1 MYRHDKKQENFLEY
15 QKMPI
20 LKIKKERDGILPT
33 KAHEQDVGMDLTV
46 ISFEKKSK
54 RLFLYNTHIKV
65 EPPEGYYVEI
75 VPRSSI
81 CFSDFILA
89 NSIGIID
96 PGYRGDL
103 KLPLRYI
110 GELTDEQAIED
121 QAKTLINTRV
131 AQMILRQIHPCM
143 IVEVES
149 LSEAQRNEKGFGST
163 GKS

>member
-1 MYRHDKKQENFLEY
+1 MYEYDKIQENFLEH
-15 QKMPI
+15 QKIPI
-20 LKIKKERDGILPT
+20 LKIKKEKDGILPT
-33 KAHEQDVGMDLTV
+33 KGHDHDVGMDLTV

-54 RLFLYNTHIKV
+54 RLFLYNTQIKV
-65 EPPEGYYVEI
+65 EPPEGYYIEI

-121 QAKTLINTRV
+121 QAKTLVNTRV
-131 AQMILRQIHPCM
+131 AQMILRKIHPCV
-143 IVEVES
+143 IVEAES

-163 GKS
+163 GK